1 MDGGYVPMWITLDAG
16 IPSPVLS
23 FNYPSGGDAHVPAGD
38 HTVPLFVVS
47 PNAPTTGEIYVI
59 DSGVAMVNA
68 VVPVPEPLTLG
79 LLVVGS
85 VLVGFRGRRIYHLR
99 R

>member
-59 DSGVAMVNA
+59 DSGVAMV
-68 VVPVPEPLTLG
+68 
-79 LLVVGS
+79 
-85 VLVGFRGRRIYHLR
+85 
-99 R
+99 